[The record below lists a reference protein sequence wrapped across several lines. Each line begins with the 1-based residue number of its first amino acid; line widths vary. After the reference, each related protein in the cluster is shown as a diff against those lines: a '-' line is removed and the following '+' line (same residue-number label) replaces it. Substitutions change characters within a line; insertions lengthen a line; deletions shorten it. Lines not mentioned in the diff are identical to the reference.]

1 MRTAF
6 CSTTSERLCGTCL
19 RSDVFMRSLISVSLH
34 MWFCCRQEWSPNSSE
49 TLIVFNGVVLMKAG
63 RLRVPQRRYVRAMDV
78 EVARKG
84 RSVEGRIAW
93 RAV

>member
-1 MRTAF
+1 
-6 CSTTSERLCGTCL
+6 
-19 RSDVFMRSLISVSLH
+19 MRSSISVSLH

-84 RSVEGRIAW
+84 RSVEGRIIAA
-93 RAV
+93 RRLNEFRRSKRFPARTLMNGRRRLP